1 MHADLR
7 LAELERVRTQIAPWI
22 VETPSRRWEDSS
34 LAARLGA
41 GTVVEVKLELF
52 QRTGTFKARG
62 AINTLL
68 NLDSAQRARGITAVS
83 AGNHAVATAWAAQQ
97 LGIHAK
103 ILMPQ
108 SANPYRLAL
117 ARSFGAEIVI
127 APSHHAMF
135 EMVKVLQEQEG
146 RYFVHPFEGPLPVQG
161 SASAGLEF
169 TEQTEPVDV
178 MILPVGGGGLC
189 AGFAAAIRQHWPD
202 VTIYGVEPEGAN
214 AMYRS
219 FRSGKAE
226 VLESMN
232 SIADSLSPPRA
243 EPWTFAAC
251 RELVEDIVLVDD
263 TMLRDAMLEIFY
275 GLKLAVEPAGAAT
288 TAALLGPLRERC
300 AGKRV
305 GLIVCGANMDAEG
318 YCRHITQALADL
330 VAGG

>member
-1 MHADLR
+1 MHAELGI
-7 LAELERVRTQIAPWI
+7 AELERVRAGIAPYI
-22 VETPSRRWEDSS
+22 VQTPSRRWEGGS
-34 LAARLGA
+34 LADRIGA

-62 AINTLL
+62 AINTML
-68 NLDSAQRARGITAVS
+68 NLDAAQRARGVTAVS

-97 LGIHAK
+97 LGINAK

-108 SANPYRLAL
+108 GANPYRLAL

-146 RYFVHPFEGPLPVQG
+146 RYFVHPFEGALPVQG

-169 TEQTEPVDV
+169 AEQVEPVDV

-189 AGFAAAIRQHWPD
+189 AGFAAAIRQRWPA

-226 VLESMN
+226 VLESMS

-263 TMLRDAMLEIFY
+263 SMLRDAMLEIFY

-288 TAALLGPLRERC
+288 TAALLGPLHKRC

-318 YCRHITQALADL
+318 YCRHISQALADRAAD
-330 VAGG
+330 V

>member
-1 MHADLR
+1 M
-7 LAELERVRTQIAPWI
+7 
-22 VETPSRRWEDSS
+22 
-34 LAARLGA
+34 
-41 GTVVEVKLELF
+41 
-52 QRTGTFKARG
+52 
-62 AINTLL
+62 L
-68 NLDSAQRARGITAVS
+68 NLDAAQRARGVTAVS

-97 LGIHAK
+97 LGINAK

-108 SANPYRLAL
+108 GANPYRLAL

-146 RYFVHPFEGPLPVQG
+146 RYFVHPFEGALPVQG

-169 TEQTEPVDV
+169 AEQVEPVDV

-189 AGFAAAIRQHWPD
+189 AGFAAAIRQRWPA

-226 VLESMN
+226 VLESMS

-263 TMLRDAMLEIFY
+263 SMLRDAMLEIFY

-300 AGKRV
+300 EGKRV

-318 YCRHITQALADL
+318 YCRHISQAMADRAAA
-330 VAGG
+330 V

>member
-1 MHADLR
+1 
-7 LAELERVRTQIAPWI
+7 
-22 VETPSRRWEDSS
+22 
-34 LAARLGA
+34 
-41 GTVVEVKLELF
+41 
-52 QRTGTFKARG
+52 
-62 AINTLL
+62 
-68 NLDSAQRARGITAVS
+68 
-83 AGNHAVATAWAAQQ
+83 
-97 LGIHAK
+97 
-103 ILMPQ
+103 
-108 SANPYRLAL
+108 
-117 ARSFGAEIVI
+117 
-127 APSHHAMF
+127 MF

-146 RYFVHPFEGPLPVQG
+146 RYFVHPFEGPLAVQG

-169 TEQTEPVDV
+169 AEQTEPVDV

-189 AGFAAAIRQHWPD
+189 AGFAAAIRQRWPD

-251 RELVEDIVLVDD
+251 RELVEDIVLIDD
-263 TMLRDAMLEIFY
+263 AMLRDAMLEVFY

-318 YCRHITQALADL
+318 YCRHITQALADRA
-330 VAGG
+330 AGG

>member
-1 MHADLR
+1 MQTELSFT
-7 LAELERVRTQIAPWI
+7 ELERVRTSIAPYI
-22 VETPSRRWEDSS
+22 TETPSRRWEGGSFGT
-34 LAARLGA
+34 RIGA

-68 NLDSAQRARGITAVS
+68 HLDAEQRTRGVTAVS

-97 LGIHAK
+97 LGVSAK

-108 SANPYRLAL
+108 GANPYRLAL

-135 EMVKVLQEQEG
+135 EMVKGLQENEG

-169 TEQTEPVDV
+169 TEQVAPVDV

-189 AGFAAAIRQHWPD
+189 AGFAAALRHRWPG
-202 VTIYGVEPEGAN
+202 VTIYGVEPAGAN

-219 FRSGKAE
+219 FASGKAE
-226 VLESMN
+226 ALESMS
-232 SIADSLSPPRA
+232 SIADSLSPPRT

-263 TMLRDAMLEIFY
+263 AMLRDAMLEIFY

-288 TAALLGPLRERC
+288 TAALLGPLRDRC

-318 YCRHITQALADL
+318 YCRHITDALADRAAT
-330 VAGG
+330 V

>member
-1 MHADLR
+1 MHAELS
-7 LAELERVRTQIAPWI
+7 LTELERVRTQIAPWI

-41 GTVVEVKLELF
+41 GTVVDVKLELF

-202 VTIYGVEPEGAN
+202 VTVYGVEPEGAN

-318 YCRHITQALADL
+318 YCRHITQALADR